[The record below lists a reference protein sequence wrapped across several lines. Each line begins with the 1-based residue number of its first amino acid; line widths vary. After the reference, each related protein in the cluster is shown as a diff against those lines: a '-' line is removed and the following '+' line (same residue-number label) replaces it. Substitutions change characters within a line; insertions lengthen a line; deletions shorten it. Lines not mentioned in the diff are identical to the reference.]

1 MIFKKLLIDKNL
13 KNYNYIKNTKINV
26 MKCVENGIKE
36 INENQEISKTL
47 KHMILGLLNPDLEN
61 RIGLEELSQNKFLN
75 EGLENIKKC
84 VYSNY
89 NEHYKT
95 FIELQKM
102 ETLGKEKT
110 FLRKKRT
117 KFI

>member
-1 MIFKKLLIDKNL
+1 MI
-13 KNYNYIKNTKINV
+13 
-26 MKCVENGIKE
+26 
-36 INENQEISKTL
+36 
-47 KHMILGLLNPDLEN
+47 GLLNPKIED

-102 ETLGKEKT
+102 ETLGKEKK
-110 FLRKKRT
+110 FLNKKRR
-117 KFI
+117 KII

>member
-1 MIFKKLLIDKNL
+1 MIK
-13 KNYNYIKNTKINV
+13 
-26 MKCVENGIKE
+26 
-36 INENQEISKTL
+36 
-47 KHMILGLLNPDLEN
+47 LLNPNIEN